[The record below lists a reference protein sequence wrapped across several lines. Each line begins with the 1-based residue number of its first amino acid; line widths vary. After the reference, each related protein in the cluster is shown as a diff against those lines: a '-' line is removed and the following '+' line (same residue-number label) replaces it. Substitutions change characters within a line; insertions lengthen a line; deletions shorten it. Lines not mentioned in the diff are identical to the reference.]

1 MQIRKATRADCRALA
16 ELALMAGEGIPAFF
30 WEEARQPG
38 QDLID
43 VGSEVVASEEANF
56 SYLNAHVAELDG
68 TIAGMMLAYRLP
80 AGEDAEALDE
90 LPEFIRPLVELEQCV
105 PGSFYINMIATYP
118 GYRGRG
124 VGTGLLGSVDRLAQ
138 AAGCSLA
145 SIEVF
150 EQNQGALRL
159 YERLG
164 YRVVERRTVVP
175 HPCHPYTGDLVLLT
189 RAVA

>member
-1 MQIRKATRADCRALA
+1 MHIRKATRADCRALA

-30 WEEARQPG
+30 WAQAQRPG
-38 QDLID
+38 QDIID
-43 VGSEVVASEEANF
+43 VGSETVASEEANF

-80 AGEDAEALDE
+80 AGEAAEALDE
-90 LPEFIRPLVELEQCV
+90 LPEFIRPLVELEQCM
-105 PGSFYINMIATYP
+105 PDSFYINMIAAYP

-124 VGTGLLGSVDRLAQ
+124 VGTGLLGGVDRLAR

-164 YRVVERRTVVP
+164 YRVVERRAVVP
-175 HPCHPYTGDLVLLT
+175 HPCHPYAGDIVLLT
-189 RAVA
+189 RAVV

>member
-1 MQIRKATRADCRALA
+1 MHIRKATRADCRALA

-30 WEEARQPG
+30 WAQAQQPG
-38 QDLID
+38 QDIIE
-43 VGSEVVASEEANF
+43 VGSEAVASEEANF
-56 SYLNAHVAELDG
+56 SYLNSHVAELDG
-68 TIAGMMLAYRLP
+68 EIAGMMLAYRLP
-80 AGEDAEALDE
+80 AGEDAEGLEE

-118 GYRGRG
+118 VCRGQG
-124 VGTGLLGSVDRLAQ
+124 VGTGLLGCVDGLAQ

-164 YRVVERRTVVP
+164 YRVVERRAVVP